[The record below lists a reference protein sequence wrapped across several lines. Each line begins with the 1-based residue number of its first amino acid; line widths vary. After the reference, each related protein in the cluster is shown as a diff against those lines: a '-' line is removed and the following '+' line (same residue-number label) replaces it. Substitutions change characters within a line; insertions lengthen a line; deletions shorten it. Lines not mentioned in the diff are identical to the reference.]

1 MYGETLKLIEYFSI
15 LNQPTGLFLMYIE
28 HVFCEVKSEML
39 HVVDVEV
46 GLQMAD
52 IKSVEHAL
60 NTVLQ
65 RLKHCASKS

>member
-1 MYGETLKLIEYFSI
+1 
-15 LNQPTGLFLMYIE
+15 MYIE

-39 HVVDVEV
+39 HVVDVKV

-65 RLKHCASKS
+65 RLKPQY